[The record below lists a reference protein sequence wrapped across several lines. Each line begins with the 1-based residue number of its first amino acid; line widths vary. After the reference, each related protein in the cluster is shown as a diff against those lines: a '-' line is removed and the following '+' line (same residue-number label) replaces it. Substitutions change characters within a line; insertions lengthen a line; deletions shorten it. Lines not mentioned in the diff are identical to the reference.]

1 MTRDRGWDR
10 ARETNERARDRGRAI
25 DAREEMV
32 DRVEWEQC
40 ARDLARKAVTDGSDR
55 ARESAFVRDFRHGE
69 NTRVC
74 GYTDTREWSS

>member
-55 ARESAFVRDFRHGE
+55 AREG
-69 NTRVC
+69 
-74 GYTDTREWSS
+74 